1 MGFYQDISTGYS
13 EEVAQ
18 HLKKWS
24 SQRGKLAS
32 AYNRRIFL
40 LECKRQ
46 GIVPKHI
53 SSNINS
59 IMGLFEISSS
69 RKFNRKLDELNK
81 NIRLKIIRLEIDY
94 INYKI
99 QFLEKSKRHIMNQ
112 LTSELPRIILDEFK
126 RRQKVGFNKKFH
138 KIRQSNLAKVERL
151 HNTNLNR
158 LVTHEKWF
166 KNLSRV
172 DIPNNVKTLLSLGSK
187 FSLQISTKD
196 IPVNKLIAD
205 VEDILQKT
213 QNTNRDLLRSKIA
226 SIITNHIHNNKGAKT
241 YTDRIYNETRS
252 FLKNNENLLVLNS
265 DKGSVTVI
273 IERETYKQK
282 MYEIVNSES
291 FRTLQKDP
299 TLTLQ
304 TKSNNYIKKLQDLN
318 ILSAE
323 RAKALKSYNS
333 VCPKIYGNPKLHKR
347 DCPLRPIVSSI
358 NSPTSN
364 ISMFMT
370 EVLTQTYDRENEYF
384 IKDTFEFAT
393 FVNNFRLEEDYVLI
407 SLDVVNLF
415 GNLCEEVVVDVL
427 NQRWGSI
434 SRNCDI
440 PKDLFFEIIRFILR
454 NNYFSF
460 DNQFYIQIFG
470 CAMGS
475 KISPILA
482 QYVMDHAL
490 DMCVPKLRHKIA
502 FIKKFVDDLIVAL
515 HKQDVEIILEQFN
528 SYNPHIQFTIE
539 FEDENNSVSFLDT
552 RLYRI
557 DNTVHLDWHRKQ
569 TASDKLIHFKSDHPV
584 QIKINCIKEMKNRV
598 NKICHPRFLKRSID
612 KLFNIFVENGYPR
625 KMISKL
631 LYSSANVNHIDDNDR
646 PPQVLRSTD
655 TDGVEIKFGSIVN
668 IKGLTCKIKKCL
680 SREDVKIAVYNYKT
694 VKRLYSR
701 LKDTI
706 PTMLHSNVIYR
717 IQCEDC
723 SRGYVGQ
730 TSQLLKNRISLHKSD
745 INKKNKRCALTKHSL
760 EQNHKFLFDNV
771 EIIDKERNY
780 NKRIILEMIHINEEE
795 EAINSKSDTQNLS
808 NIYTYLLT
816 YPNREKNFY
825 DGPIDE

>member
-40 LECKRQ
+40 SECKRQ
-46 GIVPKHI
+46 
-53 SSNINS
+53 
-59 IMGLFEISSS
+59 
-69 RKFNRKLDELNK
+69 
-81 NIRLKIIRLEIDY
+81 
-94 INYKI
+94 
-99 QFLEKSKRHIMNQ
+99 
-112 LTSELPRIILDEFK
+112 
-126 RRQKVGFNKKFH
+126 
-138 KIRQSNLAKVERL
+138 
-151 HNTNLNR
+151 
-158 LVTHEKWF
+158 
-166 KNLSRV
+166 
-172 DIPNNVKTLLSLGSK
+172 
-187 FSLQISTKD
+187 
-196 IPVNKLIAD
+196 
-205 VEDILQKT
+205 
-213 QNTNRDLLRSKIA
+213 
-226 SIITNHIHNNKGAKT
+226 
-241 YTDRIYNETRS
+241 
-252 FLKNNENLLVLNS
+252 VLNS

-291 FRTLQKDP
+291 FRTLRKDP

-440 PKDLFFEIIRFILR
+440 PKDLFFEVIRFILR

-460 DNQFYIQIFG
+460 DNQYYIQIFG

-539 FEDENNSVSFLDT
+539 FEDENNS
-552 RLYRI
+552 
-557 DNTVHLDWHRKQ
+557 
-569 TASDKLIHFKSDHPV
+569 
-584 QIKINCIKEMKNRV
+584 KIEKYMNPSPSSGR
-598 NKICHPRFLKRSID
+598 RSLAD
-612 KLFNIFVENGYPR
+612 C
-625 KMISKL
+625 
-631 LYSSANVNHIDDNDR
+631 YSH
-646 PPQVLRSTD
+646 STLP
-655 TDGVEIKFGSIVN
+655 KPAMS
-668 IKGLTCKIKKCL
+668 
-680 SREDVKIAVYNYKT
+680 
-694 VKRLYSR
+694 
-701 LKDTI
+701 
-706 PTMLHSNVIYR
+706 
-717 IQCEDC
+717 
-723 SRGYVGQ
+723 
-730 TSQLLKNRISLHKSD
+730 
-745 INKKNKRCALTKHSL
+745 
-760 EQNHKFLFDNV
+760 
-771 EIIDKERNY
+771 
-780 NKRIILEMIHINEEE
+780 
-795 EAINSKSDTQNLS
+795 
-808 NIYTYLLT
+808 
-816 YPNREKNFY
+816 
-825 DGPIDE
+825 